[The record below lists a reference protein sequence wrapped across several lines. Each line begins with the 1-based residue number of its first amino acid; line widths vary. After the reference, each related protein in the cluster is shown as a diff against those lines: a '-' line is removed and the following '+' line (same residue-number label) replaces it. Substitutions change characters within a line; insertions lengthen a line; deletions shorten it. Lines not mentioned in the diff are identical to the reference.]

1 MIDNTKIIE
10 AAKAYAA
17 QVTQSQKNKGF
28 TATHLHV
35 YTDKDGDCLYF
46 KPRLKNFSTGDKYIR
61 SISQDNA
68 GKWQMKE
75 PDFNIVYP
83 EGGGKKPIYRRHD
96 LQSDADAIVYVFE
109 GEQKADLANE
119 LGFIATTSG
128 GSTQIDKYYW
138 EPLAGRTVYLWA
150 DNDSAGAQWLEQLYQ
165 LLEALEVDIKVIDAG
180 VLGLAEKGDIVDWV
194 ANKRQAQPDMTDD
207 DLADAIKK
215 LPTFKDEQL
224 VSLLAD
230 DIAEPS
236 SLILPHEG
244 EQVTPELAQSIIEKL
259 AALPELEYQLRRSE
273 SAKAL
278 NNMSVGTL
286 DKLVKQARTEL
297 EAETTKSLVI
307 DTEPYQ
313 KPVDGAVVA
322 NEIYQLVTQH
332 IACSDA
338 VAIASTLWVIFTW
351 VIEASHIAPIAWIN
365 APEKRCGK
373 SQLLT
378 LIALMS
384 KRSLPSSNITAAA
397 LFRCIEKYNPTLII
411 DEVDTFVNDN
421 EDLRGVLNA
430 GHSRDNPYI
439 IRCAGD
445 DNEPKEFYVYGAKAL
460 SGIGK
465 IPSTLMDRSISLTL
479 RRKLKD
485 EHRDRVRD
493 LSRDTTNTIKAKLAR
508 WSDDNLLTVKEVMPI
523 LPQAINDRMQD
534 NWEILLKIAAVLGD
548 EWLKRANDACIEISG
563 IEHDEPSLNEQLL
576 MDIKIVFDLKKIA
589 RIFSDDLIAA
599 LCADPEMNWATYNR
613 GKPITQKQ
621 VSNRLGE
628 YGISPKQMRTAN
640 GNRRGYDIAYF
651 QDTFKRYL
659 AAPPTLSVTTL
670 QVNHSKGYRE
680 NRSVTTQ
687 DDVTLRNQLKPLQN
701 GACNG
706 VTLRNPLPSDTSTCN
721 GKNAANDTQDEVTHS
736 SPLVTDKVVRGCL

>member
-1 MIDNTKIIE
+1 MTMTDHIKIIE

-17 QVTQSQKNKGF
+17 QVTESQKNKGF
-28 TATHLHV
+28 TATHLHI
-35 YTDKDGDCLYF
+35 YTDKEGNYLYF
-46 KPRLKNFSTGDKYIR
+46 KPRLKNSSTGEKYIR
-61 SISQDNA
+61 SVSQDSA
-68 GKWQMKE
+68 GKWQMKD
-75 PDFNIVYP
+75 PNFSIVYS
-83 EGGGKKPIYRRHD
+83 EGSGKKPIYRRHD
-96 LQSDADAIVYVFE
+96 LQADTDATVYIFE

-138 EPLAGRTVYLWA
+138 QPLIGREVYLWA
-150 DNDSAGAQWLEQLYQ
+150 DNDGAGAQWLEQLYRV
-165 LLEALEVDIKVIDAG
+165 LKALQVRIKVIDAG
-180 VLGLAEKGDIVDWV
+180 MLGLPEKGDIVDWV
-194 ANKRQAQPDMTDD
+194 AMQQQAQPDITNE
-207 DLADAIKK
+207 DLAAAIKK
-215 LPTFKDEQL
+215 LPTFADEQL
-224 VSLLAD
+224 ASLLAD

-244 EQVTPELAQSIIEKL
+244 EQVTPELAQSIIEQL
-259 AALPELEYQLRRSE
+259 AALPELEYQLKRSV

-278 NNMSVGTL
+278 NHMSVGTL
-286 DKLVKQARTEL
+286 DKLVKQTRTEL

-313 KPVDGAVVA
+313 KPVDGAAVA
-322 NEIYQLVTQH
+322 NEIYQLVTRH
-332 IACSDA
+332 IACTDA
-338 VAIASTLWVIFTW
+338 VAIASTLWVLFTW
-351 VIEASHIAPIAWIN
+351 VLEASHIAPIAWIN

-397 LFRCIEKYNPTLII
+397 LFRCIEKYDPTLII
-411 DEVDTFVNDN
+411 DEVDSFVNDN

-479 RRKLKD
+479 RRKLNN

-508 WSDDNLLTVKEVMPI
+508 WSDDNLQVVKDATPI
-523 LPQAINDRMQD
+523 LPKAINDRMQD
-534 NWEILLKIAAVLGD
+534 NWEILLKIAAILGE
-548 EWLKRANDACIEISG
+548 EWLQRANSACIEISG

-576 MDIKIVFDLKKIA
+576 IDIKSVFELKKA
-589 RIFSDDLIAA
+589 TRIFSDDLITA
-599 LCADPEMNWATYNR
+599 LCADPEMNWSTYNR

-628 YGISPKQMRTAN
+628 YSISPKQMRTST

-659 AAPPTLSVTTL
+659 PATPSQSVTTL
-670 QVNHSKGYRE
+670 QANSSEGCGEKI
-680 NRSVTTQ
+680 SVITQ
-687 DDVTLRNQLKPLQN
+687 SDVTLRKPLQALKSK
-701 GACNG
+701 ACNT
-706 VTLRNPLPSDTSTCN
+706 VTDEPLQPI
-721 GKNAANDTQDEVTHS
+721 AANENS
-736 SPLVTDKVVRGCL
+736 SHLSNIVRGVI

>member
-1 MIDNTKIIE
+1 MMTDNIKIIE
-10 AAKAYAA
+10 AAKTYAA
-17 QVTQSQKNKGF
+17 QVTQSQKAKGF
-28 TATHLHV
+28 TATHLHI
-35 YTDKDGDCLYF
+35 YTDKEGSFLYA
-46 KPRLKNFSTGDKYIR
+46 KLRLKNIDTGDKYIR

-83 EGGGKKPIYRRHD
+83 EGGGKKPIYKRHD
-96 LQSDADAIVYVFE
+96 LQAGTDAVVYIFE
-109 GEQKADLANE
+109 GEQKADLASK

-128 GSTQIDKYYW
+128 GSTQIDKYHW
-138 EPLAGRTVYLWA
+138 QPLAGHTAYLWA
-150 DNDSAGAQWLEQLYQ
+150 DNDSAGAGWLEQLYNT
-165 LLEALEVDIKVIDAG
+165 LKALSCDVRVIDSDK
-180 VLGLAEKGDIVDWV
+180 LGLPEKGDIVDWV
-194 ANKRQAQPDMTDD
+194 AMQRQVKPDIINEE
-207 DLADAIKK
+207 LAEAIKK
-215 LPTFKDEQL
+215 LPILADEQL
-224 VSLLAD
+224 VFLSD
-230 DIAEPS
+230 NIAEPS
-236 SLILPHEG
+236 SLILPQDG
-244 EQVTPELAQSIIEKL
+244 EQVTPELAQIIIEQL
-259 AALPELEYQLRRSE
+259 AALPELEYQLKRSI

-286 DKLVKQARTEL
+286 DKLVKQVRCEL

-313 KPVDGAVVA
+313 TPVNGAMVA
-322 NEIYQLVTQH
+322 DEIYKLVTRH
-332 IACSDA
+332 IACTDA
-338 VAIASTLWVIFTW
+338 VAIASTLWIIFTW

-397 LFRCIEKYNPTLII
+397 LFRCIEKYKPTLII

-479 RRKLKD
+479 RRKLSN

-508 WSDDNLLTVKEVMPI
+508 WSDDNLQVVKDATPL
-523 LPQAINDRMQD
+523 LPKAINDRMQD
-534 NWEILLKIAAVLGD
+534 NWEILLKVAAILGD
-548 EWLKRANDACIEISG
+548 EWLQHANSACIEISG

-576 MDIKIVFDLKKIA
+576 IDIKVIFELKKVT
-589 RIFSDDLIAA
+589 RIFSDDLITA
-599 LCADPEMNWATYNR
+599 LCADPEMNWSTYNR

-628 YGISPKQMRTAN
+628 YNISPKQMRTAN

-659 AAPPTLSVTTL
+659 SAISSQSVTAL
-670 QVNHSKGYRE
+670 QVNDSKGYSE
-680 NRSVTTQ
+680 KVSVTTQ
-687 DDVTLRNQLKPLQN
+687 SNVTLKKPLQALV
-701 GACNG
+701 GKACNG
-706 VTLRNPLPSDTSTCN
+706 VTHRDPQH
-721 GKNAANDTQDEVTHS
+721 GAANENS
-736 SPLVTDKVVRGCL
+736 SQSANKVRGVI

>member
-1 MIDNTKIIE
+1 MMTDNRSTIE
-10 AAKAYAA
+10 QAKKYAA
-17 QVTQSQKNKGF
+17 QVTQKQKDNGF
-28 TATHLHV
+28 TPTHLHI
-35 YTDKDGDCLYF
+35 YTNSDGGFLYA
-46 KPRLKNFSTGDKYIR
+46 KPRLKNHDTGDKYIR
-61 SISQDNA
+61 SVSQDIT
-68 GKWQMKE
+68 GKWQMRD
-75 PDFNIVYP
+75 PDFERVYP
-83 EGGGKKPIYRRHD
+83 EGGGKKPLHLLHNLAR
-96 LQSDADAIVYVFE
+96 DASAMVYIFE
-109 GEQKADLANE
+109 GEQKAELAHV
-119 LGFIATTSG
+119 LGLIATTSG

-138 EPLAGRTVYLWA
+138 EPLAGCSVCLWA
-150 DNDSAGAQWLEQLYQ
+150 DNDSAGASWLA
-165 LLEALEVDIKVIDAG
+165 ALHKVLSKLDCDISVID
-180 VLGLAEKGDIVDWV
+180 LDKIGLPEKGDIVDWV
-194 ANKRQAQPDMTDD
+194 ALQRQQDAAVTDD
-207 DLADAIKK
+207 KLLQAIKK
-215 LPTFKDEQL
+215 LPILANEQL
-224 VSLLAD
+224 LLLSD

-236 SLILPHEG
+236 SLILPQDG
-244 EQVTPELAQSIIEKL
+244 EQVTPELAQSIIEQL

-278 NNMSVGTL
+278 NSMSVGTL

-313 KPVDGAVVA
+313 KSVDGATVA

-332 IACSDA
+332 IACTDA
-338 VAIASTLWVIFTW
+338 VAIASTLWIIFTW
-351 VIEASHIAPIAWIN
+351 VVEASHIAPIAWIN

-479 RRKLKD
+479 RRKLSN

-508 WSDDNLLTVKEVMPI
+508 WSDDNLLTIKEVMPI
-523 LPQAINDRMQD
+523 LPQTINDRMQD
-534 NWEILLKIAAVLGD
+534 NWEILLKIAAVLSD
-548 EWLKRANDACIEISG
+548 EWLKRANDACIKISG

-576 MDIKIVFDLKKIA
+576 MNIKTVFELKRVK

-628 YGISPKQMRTAN
+628 YGISPKQMRTSN

-651 QDTFKRYL
+651 QDAFKRYL
-659 AAPPTLSVTTL
+659 PAAPSQPITTL
-670 QVNHSKGYRE
+670 QANDSKGYSE
-680 NRSVTTQ
+680 NRSVTERGG
-687 DDVTLRNQLKPLQN
+687 VTLKKPLKALN
-701 GACNG
+701 GKACNG
-706 VTLRNPLPSDTSTCN
+706 VTYRDPQH
-721 GKNAANDTQDEVTHS
+721 NAANENIEDS
-736 SPLVTDKVVRGCL
+736 SDLANKVRGVI

>member
-1 MIDNTKIIE
+1 MTMTDHIKIIE

-17 QVTQSQKNKGF
+17 QVTESQKNKGF
-28 TATHLHV
+28 TATHLHI
-35 YTDKDGDCLYF
+35 YTDKEGNYLYF
-46 KPRLKNFSTGDKYIR
+46 KPRLKNSSTGEKYIR
-61 SISQDNA
+61 SVSQDSA
-68 GKWQMKE
+68 GKWQMKD
-75 PDFNIVYP
+75 PNFSIVYS
-83 EGGGKKPIYRRHD
+83 EGSGKKPIYRRHD
-96 LQSDADAIVYVFE
+96 LQADTDATVYIFE

-138 EPLAGRTVYLWA
+138 QPLIGREVYLWA
-150 DNDSAGAQWLEQLYQ
+150 DNDGAGAQWLEQLYRV
-165 LLEALEVDIKVIDAG
+165 LKALQVRIKVIDAG
-180 VLGLAEKGDIVDWV
+180 MLGLPEKGDIVDWV
-194 ANKRQAQPDMTDD
+194 AMQQQAQPDITNE
-207 DLADAIKK
+207 DLAAAIKK
-215 LPTFKDEQL
+215 LPTFADEQL
-224 VSLLAD
+224 ASLLAD

-244 EQVTPELAQSIIEKL
+244 EQVTPELAQSIIEQL
-259 AALPELEYQLRRSE
+259 AALPELEYQLKRSV

-278 NNMSVGTL
+278 NHMSVGTL
-286 DKLVKQARTEL
+286 DKLVKQTRTEL

-313 KPVDGAVVA
+313 KPVDGAAVA
-322 NEIYQLVTQH
+322 NEIYQLVTRH
-332 IACSDA
+332 IACTDA
-338 VAIASTLWVIFTW
+338 VAIASTLWVLFTW
-351 VIEASHIAPIAWIN
+351 VLEASHIAPIAWIN

-397 LFRCIEKYNPTLII
+397 LFRCIEKYDPTLII
-411 DEVDTFVNDN
+411 DEVDSFVNDN

-479 RRKLKD
+479 RRKLNN

-508 WSDDNLLTVKEVMPI
+508 WSDDNLQVVKDTTPI
-523 LPQAINDRMQD
+523 LPKAINDRMQD
-534 NWEILLKIAAVLGD
+534 NWEILLKIAAILGE
-548 EWLKRANDACIEISG
+548 EWLQRANSACIEISG

-576 MDIKIVFDLKKIA
+576 IDIKSVFELKKA
-589 RIFSDDLIAA
+589 TRIFSDDLITA
-599 LCADPEMNWATYNR
+599 LCADPEMNWSTYNR

-628 YGISPKQMRTAN
+628 YSISPKQMRTST

-659 AAPPTLSVTTL
+659 PATPSQSVTTL
-670 QVNHSKGYRE
+670 QANSSEGCGEKI
-680 NRSVTTQ
+680 SVTTQ
-687 DDVTLRNQLKPLQN
+687 SDVTLRKPLQALKSK
-701 GACNG
+701 ACNT
-706 VTLRNPLPSDTSTCN
+706 VTDEPLQPI
-721 GKNAANDTQDEVTHS
+721 AANENS
-736 SPLVTDKVVRGCL
+736 SHLSNIVRGVI

>member
-1 MIDNTKIIE
+1 MIGNIKTIE

-17 QVTQSQKNKGF
+17 QVTQSQKDKGF
-28 TATHLHV
+28 IATHLHI
-35 YTDKDGDCLYF
+35 YTDKDGACLYF
-46 KPRLKNFSTGDKYIR
+46 KPRLKNLNTGDKYIR
-61 SISQDNA
+61 SISQDSSGN
-68 GKWQMKE
+68 WQMKD
-75 PDFNIVYP
+75 PDFSIVYP
-83 EGGGKKPIYRRHD
+83 EGGGKKPIYRRHN
-96 LQSDADAIVYVFE
+96 LQADAIIYIFE
-109 GEQKADLANE
+109 GEQKADLAHE

-138 EPLAGRTVYLWA
+138 QPLARRTVYLWA
-150 DNDSAGAQWLEQLYQ
+150 DNDSAGAKWLEQLYQ
-165 LLEALEVDIKVIDAG
+165 VLESFEVNIKVVDAG
-180 VLGLAEKGDIVDWV
+180 VLGLPEKGDIVDWV
-194 ANKRQAQPDMTDD
+194 AMQRQAQPDISNE
-207 DLADAIKK
+207 DLATAIKK
-215 LPTFKDEQL
+215 LPIFADEQL

-236 SLILPHEG
+236 ILILPQEG
-244 EQVTPELAQSIIEKL
+244 EQVTPELAQSIIKQL

-286 DKLVKQARTEL
+286 DKLVKQTRTEL

-307 DTEPYQ
+307 DTEPYE
-313 KPVDGAVVA
+313 KPVDGAAVA

-332 IACSDA
+332 IACTDA

-378 LIALMS
+378 LIALVS

-479 RRKLKD
+479 RRKLSN

-493 LSRDTTNTIKAKLAR
+493 LSRDTTNTVKAKLAR
-508 WSDDNLLTVKEVMPI
+508 WSDDNLLAIKEVTPT

-548 EWLKRANDACIEISG
+548 EWLKHANDACIKISG

-576 MDIKIVFDLKKIA
+576 MDIKIVFELKKVA
-589 RIFSDDLIAA
+589 RIFSDDLIAT
-599 LCADPEMNWATYNR
+599 LCTDPEMNWATYNR

-628 YGISPKQMRTAN
+628 YGISPKQIRTAN

-651 QDTFKRYL
+651 QDAFKRYL
-659 AAPPTLSVTTL
+659 AAPPILSVTTL
-670 QVNHSKGYRE
+670 QVNDRKGYSE
-680 NRSVTTQ
+680 NRSVTMQ
-687 DDVTLRNQLKPLQN
+687 DDVTLGNQLKPLQD
-701 GACNG
+701 GSCNG

-721 GKNAANDTQDEVTHS
+721 GKNAANDEVTHS